1 MTMASEKI
9 EAIVKR
15 IVEVVHPDYV
25 YLFGSQVNGTAR
37 EDSDIDLLIIADMEG
52 SRRKRN
58 LRIQQLFPMRN
69 FAMDVFVF
77 KPKEFERHKR
87 LINSISYIVS
97 KEGKIVYE
105 RSGEMEA
112 EDVVSAATRFK
123 AFVRDKISI
132 TVT

>member
-112 EDVVSAATRFK
+112 EDAVSAATRFK

>member
-1 MTMASEKI
+1 MASEKI

-15 IVEVVHPDYV
+15 IVEAVHPDYI
-25 YLFGSQVNGTAR
+25 YLFGSQANGTAR

-52 SRRKRN
+52 PRRKRN
-58 LRIQQLFPMRN
+58 LRIQQLFPMRD

-105 RSGEMEA
+105 RSREMDTGMA
-112 EDVVSAATRFK
+112 QKRG
-123 AFVRDKISI
+123 
-132 TVT
+132 